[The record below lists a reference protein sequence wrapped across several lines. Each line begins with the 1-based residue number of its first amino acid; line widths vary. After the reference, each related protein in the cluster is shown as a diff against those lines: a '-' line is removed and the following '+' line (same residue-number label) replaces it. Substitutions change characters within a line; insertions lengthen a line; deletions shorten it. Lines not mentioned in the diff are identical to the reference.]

1 MVLIILSWI
10 YILLTTIN
18 FGFYF
23 DKIFCLKNKNF
34 IITSILGLFS
44 ITVFGSIWAIFG
56 RINIEFHVILLL
68 FNLFVIIRFKSD
80 ILSIYKTH
88 SKELNQL
95 PTELKAYLSIITVM
109 IIAQCS
115 LLPYIIDN
123 ESYYI
128 QTIKWINEYGFVKG
142 IANLHLFLGQ
152 ASGWHVTQS
161 IFNFSFLYPNFNDIS
176 GFCLLLGVFFSIQK
190 LNEFYINK
198 KLTYLTIGFFPI
210 ASIYFFQ
217 FISAPSPD
225 IPVYVFT
232 FIILFYFLENYKKCE
247 VEVFNLIIILTL
259 FTIYIKSTSV
269 ILVLIPIILLIIN
282 FKITYK
288 YLAKSIALS
297 ILIFLLFIIKNTII
311 SGSPFF
317 PSKIFEF
324 IKIDYAVPEAIEN
337 FYYNELKNFGYLVN
351 LEQYKTLSK
360 YELFIRWLTLPK
372 LTGLF
377 NKITFFLILATP
389 FFIYKFQNK
398 IKYWLVYVL
407 MTLQLLLLLA
417 TSPQYRFFMNFT
429 LFYGI
434 FGFVCLFRTKKII
447 ISSLVIG
454 LLPILLT
461 LFVPIPLSGFT
472 NNKFMAYNSHF
483 TMKEILFPAK
493 NSKNNTGFELI
504 KIGNFKYNSPIKNDF
519 FWGTGNGNLPCV
531 NKDQVEY
538 YQKYFRV
545 IPQMRTND
553 LKDGFYAKQISSDD

>member
-10 YILLTTIN
+10 YILLSTIN

-23 DKIFCLKNKNF
+23 DKILCLKNKNF
-34 IITSILGLFS
+34 IITSILGLFA
-44 ITVFGSIWAIFG
+44 ITVFGSFWAIIG
-56 RINIEFHVILLL
+56 RINIEFHIVLLL

-95 PTELKAYLSIITVM
+95 PIELKAYLSLITVM

-115 LLPYIIDN
+115 VMPYIIDN

-161 IFNFSFLYPNFNDIS
+161 VFNFSFLYPNFNDIS

-190 LNEFYINK
+190 LNEFTINK

-269 ILVLIPIILLIIN
+269 ILALIPIILLIVN
-282 FKITYK
+282 FKTTYK
-288 YLAKSIALS
+288 YLTKSLALS
-297 ILIFLLFIIKNTII
+297 ILIFLLFIIKNTIV

-337 FYYNELKNFGYLVN
+337 FYYNEVKNFGYLVN
-351 LEQYKTLSK
+351 LEQYNTLSK
-360 YELFIRWLTLPK
+360 YELFMRWLSLPK
-372 LTGLF
+372 LKGLF

-429 LFYGI
+429 LFSGI
-434 FGFVCLFRTKKII
+434 FCFVCLFRTKKII
-447 ISSLVIG
+447 IPSLVIG
-454 LLPILLT
+454 LLPIFFT
-461 LFVPIPLSGFT
+461 LFVPIPLSVFT
-472 NNKFMAYNSHF
+472 NNKFMAYNNHF
-483 TMKEILFPAK
+483 TTKELFFPAK
-493 NSKNNTGFELI
+493 NSKNKTDFELI
-504 KIGNFKYNSPIKNDF
+504 KLGNLKYNSPTKNDF
-519 FWGTGNGNLPCV
+519 FWATGNGSLPCV
-531 NKDQVEY
+531 NKDQVDY

-545 IPQMRTND
+545 IPQMRTNE